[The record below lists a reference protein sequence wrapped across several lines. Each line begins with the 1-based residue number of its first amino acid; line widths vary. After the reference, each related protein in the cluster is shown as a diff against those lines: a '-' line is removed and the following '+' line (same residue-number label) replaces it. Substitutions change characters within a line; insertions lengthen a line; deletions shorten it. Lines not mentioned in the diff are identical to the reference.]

1 MKKMDL
7 YDDLDSF
14 EIEADETDD
23 LDSTVIEYLGDI
35 KEDGE
40 GMELINNKDYNLNS
54 PLISDQLDELISYL
68 KSNDN
73 QPDNKTTNW
82 EREEMMIMKRVLKNF
97 NDLRQIKESNLLH
110 KMFGKLLNR
119 TVVTNRYNQ
128 VGEDLRNVIRGIEE
142 IPKSFFRG
150 LGMTDDIASV
160 DIERKWNDIPL
171 KAKSWFLKFFEFHK
185 LVCVLNANSK
195 MELDDL
201 QKKEKLVKINIEN
214 LGYKNHKCYLMD
226 LETTGRWIVFDNYAY
241 SETESAVLNREF
253 ILMMKD
259 VLISRFQTILSMEVC
274 HDEYSY
280 TENDIENLMRLYEY
294 GDEILTT
301 HGNRGYKGI
310 KLLESICNLR
320 IVQIVRESRPL
331 IPEFPNFENHIY
343 HSINELLQ
351 ERGIDLSKFSN
362 VVLNEQT
369 IDMVLVYYSSFRH
382 FGHPFIDY
390 LAGLEKLESQVNKDC
405 HVDIGYANLLAS
417 DLAFKVIRKIFCE
430 KKKWPVKKD
439 QVHHRH
445 KFYNHIK
452 HNTWPTQQLIEEFGD
467 HWHELPLDKCF
478 DIPDMIDISILYS
491 DKSHSLDRSEVLKII
506 KEGNNRR
513 IPTKRVLQSLLDR
526 PATNWPEFLQKVN
539 DHGLDW
545 EKLVIGLKA
554 KERELKE
561 EGRFFSLMSYEL
573 RDYFVATEYLIKK
586 YYVPLFEGLTMADD
600 LNTVIKKMLD
610 VSSGQGTRNYDYI
623 SIANNI
629 DYEKWN
635 NYQRKESNGPV
646 FKVMGQFLGME
657 NLILRTH
664 EFFENSLIYY
674 NQRADLMMVQGRQC
688 LNKTGIKV
696 CWEGQKGGLEG
707 LRQKGW
713 SILNYLM
720 IERESK
726 IRNTKVK
733 ILAQGDNQTISMHY
747 KTESWQNEEELKN
760 HIERMVENNNQ
771 IMEAIINGTNKLGLR
786 INHDE
791 TMTSAD
797 YINYGKVPIIEGTIR
812 GLPTKRWSRVNFTS
826 NDQLPST
833 STVLNSSATNALTVA
848 HFSERPIDAIIG
860 QLVLG
865 SLGLIIL
872 DYHNPALRKKT
883 SDVVKEASLQ
893 NRLYN
898 ILLMYLDPSVGGIGG
913 TSLTR
918 YFIRGFPDGVTEAL
932 SFWKMVYEN
941 TEDDLI
947 RRLCCSIGE
956 PDLNS
961 FKPEDLDKLIEKP
974 ESLNIKHGLSSSNMI
989 KGEVKKN
996 LVENCG
1002 KIKNEIIQD
1011 AARNLVS
1018 EETQLFLWLRTISP
1032 LFPRFLSQFAES
1044 TYYGV
1049 TKGLI
1054 SLFTNSK
1061 TIRGI
1066 YKKKYKREL
1075 DEVLIKSEI
1084 QSITGQINIIKKA
1097 RSVNKNIWKC
1107 SAELSDKLR
1116 FRSWGKEVLGTTVPH
1131 PCEMF
1136 GGSRGGEDLCKLCM
1150 REEYNNCYLTVMTPK
1165 GVPTK
1170 CEYRGPYYPYLGSNT
1185 KESTSIL
1192 QPWEKEAK
1200 VPVLKR
1206 ACELRKSINWFVN
1219 PNSDLAR
1226 SIFNNLKALTG
1237 EDWEDQV
1244 HGYKRT
1250 GSSLHRFSCSRV
1262 SSGGFAASAPSAL
1275 TWCISTTDT
1284 MCGLGDT
1291 NYDFMF
1297 QSTIIWCQML
1307 TVMKERG
1314 INQSKIYHYHIK
1326 CKCCLREISE
1336 PELNSNWEYTPR
1348 DVSKILEKWRPHSMT
1363 EWGETKV
1370 HLNIINHD
1378 GDWDSLDEEEKSYEV
1393 GKTIGW
1399 ICADGLLSKSQ
1410 DVDVKSIFPISIRS
1424 RLKPKSFLKGVID
1437 GFKLCGTLNLTHR
1450 RNCMIF
1456 KKPKLA
1462 IQGTVF
1468 FLIDRSSYISELV
1481 NFVSH
1486 PNFYHE
1492 MAKLP
1497 HKVPASYPMNMSD
1510 VGSIYRNYMKQ
1521 IYYEDREKVKR
1532 MISWVFSDMRTN
1544 ELICAYGLSH
1554 ITHRVF
1560 VSQNSTKEIK
1570 IMLQQCQDLY
1580 IDILNN
1586 ELGDLAQLEKQM
1598 QECLKF
1604 LKFVSSEIRHAVKF
1618 RFIGNLPEL
1627 ENTLSYTEDEI
1638 EMPWGNEYVGEIE
1651 YIEPTYYS
1659 DPRMFK
1665 YEQRIIPYK
1674 SNPTISG
1681 LRVNQVATG
1690 AHYKLRTL
1698 IVRMGIIYKD
1708 FICGGDGSGGM
1719 TSCLLRLSHYS
1730 RGLFNSLLVLDD
1742 KPLHGTKPTPP
1753 SAVLELGQSRNR
1765 CVNWDTVWREPSD
1778 LSRPETWEYFK
1789 KEKDKHYLNVNLI
1802 VLDMEAINEN
1812 VINQIF
1818 NELQRNLVKLLE
1830 EGGWMIIK
1838 TYLSHLMGDET
1849 NIIDK
1854 VAHWFKEVKIC
1865 TTNLSS
1871 THTSEVYVVFCD
1883 FRYRIVRGNKMNRE
1897 ELWNRREFF
1906 KVFKTDKEE
1915 FERAK
1920 RLIGEPLESG
1930 LPEKLRPD
1938 KLIELSQMLQISG
1951 LDGVTMSCVCQPE
1964 NMEFFSIKELLLIIV
1979 ILVSEKYV
1987 GTTRKHK
1994 ENCNCDLETPL
2005 SDQDLKRWMGCL
2017 ISVNLY
2023 LSLKNDNFE
2032 LYRKLSTIVN
2042 NDDWNSLCVM
2052 KDKENKLKWELSSQ
2066 KNKLYKNLIWR
2077 KRFNLKDKMAYMGN
2091 WIRWARRNDSINNKV
2106 KSGKINNFLQYIN
2119 KGLNMKHVTANLDSI
2134 IIEGIGE
2141 ME

>member
-1 MKKMDL
+1 MDPYDEL
-7 YDDLDSF
+7 DGFDPYDNEVDGLDDSLNNYLGEVQDDLD
-14 EIEADETDD
+14 A
-23 LDSTVIEYLGDI
+23 
-35 KEDGE
+35 
-40 GMELINNKDYNLNS
+40 MELINNKDYNLNS
-54 PLISDQLDELISYL
+54 PLISDQLDELIGYL
-68 KSNDN
+68 RGYEELPSN
-73 QPDNKTTNW
+73 KVTNW
-82 EREEMMIMKRVLKNF
+82 EKEEMIIIKKVLKNF
-97 NDLRQIKESNLLH
+97 NDLRYIRESTSLH
-110 KMFGKLLNR
+110 QMFGKLLNR
-119 TVVTNRYNQ
+119 IMVTNRYNQ
-128 VGEDLRNVIRGIEE
+128 VGEDLKNVLRGIEE
-142 IPKSFFRG
+142 IPKSFFKG
-150 LGMTDDIASV
+150 LGINNSIAQV
-160 DIERKWNDIPL
+160 DIERKWNDIPA

-195 MELDDL
+195 MELEDL
-201 QKKEKLVKINIEN
+201 QKKEELIKINLES
-214 LGYKNHKCYLMD
+214 LGYKNHKCYVMN
-226 LETTGRWIVFDNYAY
+226 LETTGRWIIFDNYVY
-241 SETESAVLNREF
+241 SETERSLLNREF

-280 TENDIENLMRLYEY
+280 TDDDIENLMKLYAY
-294 GDEILTT
+294 GDEILTL
-301 HGNRGYKGI
+301 HGNKGYKGI

-320 IVQIVRESRPL
+320 IVQIVKESRPL
-331 IPEFPNFENHIY
+331 IPAFPNFENHIY
-343 HSINELLQ
+343 HSIHELM
-351 ERGIDLSKFSN
+351 RDRSIDLSNFSN
-362 VVLNEQT
+362 IVLNEKT

-439 QVHHRH
+439 QVNPKH

-491 DKSHSLDRSEVLKII
+491 DKSHSLDRSEVLKVI
-506 KEGNNRR
+506 KEGNHRR

-610 VSSGQGTRNYDYI
+610 VSSGQGTRNYDYV

-646 FKVMGQFLGME
+646 FRVMGQFLGME
-657 NLILRTH
+657 NLIVRTH
-664 EFFENSLIYY
+664 EFFENSLVYY
-674 NQRADLMMVQGRQC
+674 NQRADLMMVQGRHC

-747 KTESWQNEEELKN
+747 KTESWQNEDELKE
-760 HIERMVENNNQ
+760 HIQRMVDNNNQ
-771 IMEAIINGTNKLGLR
+771 IMDAIIEGTNKLGLR

-833 STVLNSSATNALTVA
+833 STILNSSSTNALTVA
-848 HFSERPIDAIIG
+848 HFSERPLDAIVG
-860 QLVLG
+860 QMVLG

-872 DYHNPALRKKT
+872 DYHNPALRRKT
-883 SDVVKEASLQ
+883 SDVIKEASLQ

-898 ILLMYLDPSVGGIGG
+898 ILLMYLDPSLGGIGG

-941 TEDDLI
+941 TDDEQI
-947 RRLCCSIGE
+947 RKLCCSIGE
-956 PDLNS
+956 PELNS

-1011 AARNLVS
+1011 AARNLIS

-1054 SLFTNSK
+1054 GLFTNSK

-1066 YKKKYKREL
+1066 YKKKYKKEL
-1075 DEVLIKSEI
+1075 DEVLIRSEI
-1084 QSITGQINIIKKA
+1084 QSINSQINVLKRAKYNDKK
-1097 RSVNKNIWKC
+1097 IWNC

-1136 GGSRGGEDLCKLCM
+1136 SGSRGGEDMCKLCM
-1150 REEYNNCYLTVMTPK
+1150 KEEYTNCYLTVMTPK
-1165 GVPTK
+1165 GVPNK

-1219 PNSDLAR
+1219 PGSNLAK
-1226 SIFNNLKALTG
+1226 SIFNNLRALTG
-1237 EDWEDQV
+1237 EDWEDQIQ
-1244 HGYKRT
+1244 GYKRT

-1307 TVMKERG
+1307 TAIKERG
-1314 INQSKIYHYHIK
+1314 FNQSKIYHYHIN
-1326 CKCCLREISE
+1326 CKSCLREISE

-1348 DVSKILEKWRPHSMT
+1348 DVSKILEKWRPRSMT
-1363 EWGETKV
+1363 EWGEVKV
-1370 HLNIINHD
+1370 HLDIVNHD
-1378 GDWDSLDEEEKSYEV
+1378 QDWDQMEEGEKSYEV

-1399 ICADGLLSKSQ
+1399 ICADSLLSKSQ
-1410 DVDVKSIFPISIRS
+1410 EIDIKSIFPISIRS
-1424 RLKPKSFLKGVID
+1424 RLKPRSFLEGMID

-1450 RNCMIF
+1450 RNYMIF

-1481 NFVSH
+1481 NFIGH
-1486 PNFYHE
+1486 PNFYQE
-1492 MAKLP
+1492 MSKLP

-1510 VGSIYRNYMKQ
+1510 IGSIFRNYMKQ
-1521 IYYEDREKVKR
+1521 IYYEGKEKVSR
-1532 MISWVFSDMRTN
+1532 MVSWVFSDMRTN

-1554 ITHRVF
+1554 VTHRVF

-1586 ELGDLAQLEKQM
+1586 EVGDLSRLEKQM
-1598 QECLKF
+1598 QECLRH

-1618 RFIGNLPEL
+1618 RFIGDNLNIGSATIQNEGDDM
-1627 ENTLSYTEDEI
+1627 NQ
-1638 EMPWGNEYVGEIE
+1638 WGNEYVGEID

-1665 YEQRIIPYK
+1665 IEKRLIPYK
-1674 SNPTISG
+1674 SNPIISG
-1681 LRVNQVATG
+1681 LRVNQIATG
-1690 AHYKLRTL
+1690 AHYKLRTIIL
-1698 IVRMGIIYKD
+1698 RCGIAYRD

-1719 TSCLLRLSHYS
+1719 TSCLLRLSHCS

-1753 SAVLELGQSRNR
+1753 SAVLELGSSRAR
-1765 CVNWDTVWREPSD
+1765 CVNWDTVWKEPSD
-1778 LSRPETWEYFK
+1778 LSKSETWEYFK
-1789 KEKDKHYLNVNLI
+1789 REKIKHYLNINLI
-1802 VLDMEAINEN
+1802 VLDMEAINE
-1812 VINQIF
+1812 IIISQIF
-1818 NELQRNLVKLLE
+1818 NELQKNLVKLLD
-1830 EGGWMIIK
+1830 EGGWLIVK
-1838 TYLSHLMGDET
+1838 TYLSHLIGGDT

-1854 VAHWFKEVKIC
+1854 VSHWFKEVKIC
-1865 TTNLSS
+1865 TTSLSS
-1871 THTSEVYVVFCD
+1871 TNTSEVYIVLCD
-1883 FRYRIVRGNKMNRE
+1883 FRYKIVKGQIMNRE
-1897 ELWNRREFF
+1897 DLWSRKEFF
-1906 KVFKTDKEE
+1906 KVFKSDKEE
-1915 FERAK
+1915 FERARK
-1920 RLIGEPLESG
+1920 LIVEPLELG
-1930 LPEKLRPD
+1930 LPDKLKPD

-1951 LDGVTMSCVCQPE
+1951 LDGVTMSCLCQPE
-1964 NMEFFSIKELLLIIV
+1964 NMDFFSMRELLLLIE
-1979 ILVSEKYV
+1979 ILISEKYI

-1994 ENCNCDLETPL
+1994 KDCNCELETPL
-2005 SDQDLKRWMGCL
+2005 SDQDLKKWMGCL
-2017 ISVNLY
+2017 ISINLY
-2023 LSLKNDNFE
+2023 LCIKNGNFL
-2032 LYRKLSTIVN
+2032 LYGKLNSIVN
-2042 NDDWNSLCVM
+2042 NEEWNNICVK
-2052 KDKENKLKWELSSQ
+2052 KDKESKLKWQLAQHDVRNKNQLS
-2066 KNKLYKNLIWR
+2066 WT
-2077 KRFNLKDKMAYMGN
+2077 KRFNLKDKMAFMGN
-2091 WIRWARRNDSINNKV
+2091 WIRWARRNDNNDKGV

-2119 KGLNMKHVTANLDSI
+2119 KGLNLKHVVSNLDGI
-2134 IIEGIGE
+2134 ILEGVGN